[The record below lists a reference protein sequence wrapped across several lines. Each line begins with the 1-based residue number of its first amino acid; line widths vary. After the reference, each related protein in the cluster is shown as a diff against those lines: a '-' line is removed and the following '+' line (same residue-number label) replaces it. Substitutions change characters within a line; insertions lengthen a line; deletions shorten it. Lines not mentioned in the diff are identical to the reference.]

1 VSEGDEEFRR
11 VQFFGP
17 NDLATGWFI
26 QRAVDLAQEFDP
38 EDPPT
43 STIDILELHNI
54 QQYLEHGYLP
64 LTYTEEQHTLAKA
77 RIPQI
82 RGAVARFFS
91 GVDDTNVASV
101 IDGVAGIRYSY
112 HGDLLELLGRN
123 KAYQRCA
130 AATVLPALS
139 SAGVHLGE
147 ILGCKNLVQAYDAPV
162 RTELLSSPRGAE
174 HVMRKYLQEDERD
187 DIHLPRSFTPEDSRA
202 LLEQYIDR
210 EDANPNYVGLIA
222 SAKETPAAGI
232 DARLKLRAKRRSEE
246 LNAKFF
252 KHNDGIRTGCEVSI
266 ADQAEPVTEEL
277 DESDGLVCRYT
288 YSRRWLEET
297 CDNPSILNNFI
308 HLFGFVDRN
317 ALLALPSY
325 PASLGVME
333 RLMGTPGKT
342 EYRIGT
348 VFRATDMSS
357 LLQTRLYHH
366 FLETKEIYLE
376 KVISW
381 FFEEYLVEEFRAE
394 NFSFTP
400 SGAGTS
406 YLQKVRHLFAE
417 MESIASQFG
426 LFAKDGELDR
436 DLLAMGSEQVRYKDI
451 PSLLDGKYL
460 YSTETDEITSILNLL
475 FSDQAS
481 VNYISEEL
489 QGDNGA
495 MLLLKNEV
503 AYDDFHDYQ
512 KPAIDHLIKLGIV
525 DNDGTRVQLV
535 NFEQFLILSALF
547 NTQCANHFHL
557 SARGR
562 AVADAM
568 VGKGWVE
575 RRSSLLSEAEGKY
588 FNYFLNA
595 VDFSNGPELRNK
607 YLHGSQANAE
617 GEDAHFHTYMTALRL
632 TVALV
637 IKMNDDFCLAAA
649 EETTGAGAL
658 PFAAVS

>member
-1 VSEGDEEFRR
+1 MSDEDEEFRR
-11 VQFFGP
+11 VRFFGP
-17 NDLATGWFI
+17 NDLATGWFL
-26 QRAVDLAQEFDP
+26 QRAVGLAEQFDP
-38 EDPPT
+38 KNAPT
-43 STIDILELHNI
+43 SIVDILELHNV
-54 QQYLEHGYLP
+54 QQYLEHGFLP
-64 LTYTEEQHTLAKA
+64 LAYNEEQHALAKA

-101 IDGVAGIRYSY
+101 FDGVAGFRYDY

-123 KAYQRCA
+123 KAYERCA

-139 SAGVHLGE
+139 AAGVHLGE
-147 ILGCKNLVQAYDAPV
+147 ILGCKKLVQAYDAEV
-162 RTELLSSPRGAE
+162 RTELLSSPLGAE
-174 HVMRKYLQEDERD
+174 HVMRKYLQEDVRD
-187 DIHLPRSFTPEDSRA
+187 DIHLPRSLTPEDSRA
-202 LLEQYIDR
+202 LLEQYIDG
-210 EDANPNYVGLIA
+210 EDANSNYVGLIA

-232 DARLKLRAKRRSEE
+232 DARLKLRAKRRGAE
-246 LNAKFF
+246 LNVKFF
-252 KHNDGIRTGCEVSI
+252 KNNDGIRTGCEVSI
-266 ADQAEPVTEEL
+266 ADQAEPAAAEL
-277 DESDGLVCRYT
+277 DESDGWVCRYT

-308 HLFGFVDRN
+308 NVFEFVDRN
-317 ALLALPSY
+317 ALLVLPSY

-333 RLMGTPGKT
+333 RLVGTPGRT

-357 LLQTRLYHH
+357 LLQTRMYHH
-366 FLETKEIYLE
+366 YLETKDIDLE

-381 FFEEYLVEEFRAE
+381 FFEEYLVEEFQAE

-406 YLQKVRHLFAE
+406 HLQKVRHLFAE
-417 MESIASQFG
+417 MESVASQFS
-426 LFAKDGELDR
+426 LFAREGELDR
-436 DLLAMGSEQVRYKDI
+436 DLLAMESEQVRYKNI

-489 QGDNGA
+489 RGDTGA

-503 AYDDFHDYQ
+503 AYDDLHDYQ

-525 DNDGTRVQLV
+525 DNDGTRVQLINV
-535 NFEQFLILSALF
+535 EQLLILSALF
-547 NTQCANHFHL
+547 NTQCANYFHL
-557 SARGR
+557 SDRGR

-568 VGKGWVE
+568 VAKGWVK

-595 VDFSNGPELRNK
+595 ADFSNGPKLRNK
-607 YLHGSQANAE
+607 YLHGSQVNAE

-649 EETTGAGAL
+649 EKAL
-658 PFAAVS
+658 AEATE